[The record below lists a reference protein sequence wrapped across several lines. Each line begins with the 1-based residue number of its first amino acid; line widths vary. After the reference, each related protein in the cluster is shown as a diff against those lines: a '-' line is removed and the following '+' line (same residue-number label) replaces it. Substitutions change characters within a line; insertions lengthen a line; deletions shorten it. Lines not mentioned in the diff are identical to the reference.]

1 MARPKRSLSD
11 LLDVDQGELA
21 TEPARTPTM
30 LAVAPALP
38 VDQPI
43 EEPAPVVEVIAEP
56 EAAPEA
62 AAPQDAD
69 AAALP
74 SIPDPAASAAA
85 EQPSAPTA
93 LPGNSARS
101 RTPSPVRSIKAAPEP
116 PPLPLYLELTRKEAR
131 FRQDQLNDLTT
142 LTRQLNRRRAS
153 TGERITD
160 NTLIRVAVDM
170 MLKVADS
177 LDGATEAELL
187 QAVSAKLKR

>member
-11 LLDVDQGELA
+11 LLDVDQGGEPA

-38 VDQPI
+38 VDQPTV
-43 EEPAPVVEVIAEP
+43 EPVPVEKIAEP
-56 EAAPEA
+56 EATPA
-62 AAPQDAD
+62 
-69 AAALP
+69 AAALQDAGLP
-74 SIPDPAASAAA
+74 STPDPTDGSEA
-85 EQPSAPTA
+85 EQPAAPTA
-93 LPGNSARS
+93 LPNEKSARL
-101 RTPSPVRSIKAAPEP
+101 RTPSPMRSIKAAPEP

-153 TGERITD
+153 TGDRITD

-170 MLKVADS
+170 MLRVADS